1 MANQWPGVSFRCAAR
16 GEVAAVVRVVHAGTQ
31 VNMGP
36 PLGEETY
43 DRDGVVVD
51 YWLGATAGRRLDAAR
66 RARVE
71 EVLTANRPDPAALQ
85 RIDWELAAYWCRNT
99 LQAR

>member
-1 MANQWPGVSFRCAAR
+1 MYADDGLPPEAGRHGEPVAGGGVSFRCAAC
-16 GEVAAVVRVVHAGTQ
+16 GEVAAVVRMVRAGTA

-51 YWLGATAGRRLDAAR
+51 YWLGTTSWRRSIPRAGRASSR
-66 RARVE
+66 RSPPIGPILRHY
-71 EVLTANRPDPAALQ
+71 T
-85 RIDWELAAYWCRNT
+85 
-99 LQAR
+99 